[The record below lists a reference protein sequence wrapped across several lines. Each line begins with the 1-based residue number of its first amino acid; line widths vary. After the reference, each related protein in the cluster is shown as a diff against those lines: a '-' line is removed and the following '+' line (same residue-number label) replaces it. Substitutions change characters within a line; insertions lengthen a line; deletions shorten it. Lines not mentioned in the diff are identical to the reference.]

1 MTTPMRSSLLIPV
14 IGWLW
19 AQCGSCIGSNCLSS
33 SQTGSWTSCNTWA
46 SGSLCGV
53 WSTFQMN
60 TRYPIINTSHTVT
73 ISGTIPTN
81 LQNCLSIYIRSGAT
95 LNIQSPY
102 TGNTSGSYVLD
113 VCGTLNINLSGMA
126 DFSKF
131 DLIVH
136 NGGVVNITAGT
147 LRVYRIVIESGGV
160 INLNGGRLERQCL
173 SSTTP
178 GLDIQAGGTLNI
190 NSSSCPVTGP

>member
-1 MTTPMRSSLLIPV
+1 
-14 IGWLW
+14 
-19 AQCGSCIGSNCLSS
+19 
-33 SQTGSWTSCNTWA
+33 
-46 SGSLCGV
+46 
-53 WSTFQMN
+53 MN
-60 TRYPIINTSHTVT
+60 TRYPIINTGHTVT

-81 LQNCLSIYIRSGAT
+81 LQNCRSIYIRSGAT

-102 TGNTSGSYVLD
+102 TGNNSGSYVLD

-136 NGGVVNITAGT
+136 SGGVVNITAGT

-160 INLNGGRLERQCL
+160 INLNGGRLERECL

-190 NSSSCPVTGP
+190 NSSSAQLQVHSCLGTAYTRLHGTIDCKNSCTAFRTETSNWGRSS